1 MAGKIKVNPQTLE
14 QASTKIQGLVDQYE
28 QQYKDVFKK
37 IEALKACWDGS
48 DNLAYVEQVKGF
60 EEDFKNM
67 AKEMDNYA
75 KFLKDSANAYRSV
88 QQQVAQNA
96 KKLTN

>member
-1 MAGKIKVNPQTLE
+1 
-14 QASTKIQGLVDQYE
+14 
-28 QQYKDVFKK
+28 
-37 IEALKACWDGS
+37 
-48 DNLAYVEQVKGF
+48 
-60 EEDFKNM
+60 M